1 MTAMDATIT
10 PQHEEKMHFTAQH
23 EYETQFFQF
32 SPRGFTDAGECE
44 WQLGCSFWLFILDE
58 TG

>member
-1 MTAMDATIT
+1 MTDMDATII

-32 SPRGFTDAGECE
+32 SPRGFTDAGEVSPMGNCISNP
-44 WQLGCSFWLFILDE
+44 QLFSV
-58 TG
+58 